1 MFVPKS
7 GDITSQTLAL
17 NPNTTDFQGLWHE
30 GRELTGGTDYT
41 LSGDQLTLTASHPHT
56 ADRRRE
62 HGVKIRFL
70 LSQERGRHTG
80 ERPGRPVFDL
90 AGPAVAR
97 GRMDS
102 AVE

>member
-56 ADRRRE
+56 ADRRPGAR
-62 HGVKIRFL
+62 
-70 LSQERGRHTG
+70 SQN
-80 ERPGRPVFDL
+80 PF
-90 AGPAVAR
+90 PAVPGAWPTYW
-97 GRMDS
+97 
-102 AVE
+102 